1 MDLLICEHAYRKNN
15 DRRGKI
21 MCKKSGILCAHQY
34 YCGLSMKFKQ
44 TDGAKTCPGREDNGK
59 ND

>member
-1 MDLLICEHAYRKNN
+1 MDLLICPHAYRKNN
-15 DRRGKI
+15 GRRGKI

-44 TDGAKTCPGREDNGK
+44 TDGAKDCPGREN